1 MISIRLSTQN
11 TQSFISNDTIQ
22 NEIPNVERVYR
33 ELISKTGKGN
43 DFLGWLN
50 LPEEI
55 TSDLLDEIKHT
66 AGQLAALAQVVVVVG
81 IGGSYLGA
89 RAVIEALQHPFK
101 TLLPDKKTPL
111 VLFAGNSMGENYHK
125 ALIDVL
131 NIKDYAVIVISKSGT
146 TTEPAI
152 AFRIL
157 KEHCEKKYGKKEAQK
172 RIVAITDEKRGALK
186 KLSTEEN
193 YKTFVIPDDVGGRYS
208 VLTPVGLLP
217 IACAGFNIE
226 KLIAGAKNMR
236 ASLMQYP
243 HFNENIAMQY
253 ALCRYL
259 LYKEEKKLELVVAY
273 EPQLFF
279 FIEWFKQLFG
289 ESDGKDGKGI
299 FPTGA
304 VFSTDLHSLGQ
315 YIQEGERHLFETVL
329 SVEKVT
335 SHLPIPFD
343 NNDLDGL
350 NYLQQKSIHE
360 INLVAEEGTR
370 LAHIAGNV
378 PNIRIVIPEISEE
391 TLGELIYFFEFS
403 CALGGYLLNINPF
416 DQPGVEAYKS
426 NMFRL
431 LGKK

>member
-1 MISIRLSTQN
+1 MITTKLTLPNTLALSTTN
-11 TQSFISNDTIQ
+11 IEKAYHN
-22 NEIPNVERVYR
+22 
-33 ELISKTGKGN
+33 LINKTGKGS
-43 DFLGWLN
+43 DFLGWID
-50 LPEEI
+50 LPEAALP
-55 TSDLLDEIKHT
+55 S
-66 AGQLAALAQVVVVVG
+66 QLAEINRTAEQLASLAEVVVVVG

-101 TLLPDKKTPL
+101 ALLPSNKTPL
-111 VLFAGNSMGENYHK
+111 VLFAGNSMGEDYHQ

-131 NIKDYAVIVISKSGT
+131 DSKNYAIIVISKSGT

-157 KEHCEKKYGKKEAQK
+157 KEHCEKKYGKNEAQK
-172 RIVAITDEKRGALK
+172 RIVAITDEKKGALK
-186 KLSTEEN
+186 KLSTKEN
-193 YKTFVIPDDVGGRYS
+193 YQTFVIPDDVGGRYS

-226 KLIAGAKNMR
+226 KIIAGAKNMR
-236 ASLMQYP
+236 NNILKNNKL
-243 HFNENIAMQY
+243 NENIAMQY
-253 ALCRYL
+253 ALSRYL
-259 LYKEEKKLELVVAY
+259 LYKEGKKLELVVAY

-279 FIEWFKQLFG
+279 LIEWFKQLFG
-289 ESDGKDGKGI
+289 ESDGKENKGI
-299 FPTGA
+299 FPAGA
-304 VFSTDLHSLGQ
+304 IFSTDLHSLGQ

-329 SVEKVT
+329 SVEKAN
-335 SHLPIPFD
+335 SRLQIPFD
-343 NNDLDGL
+343 TNDLDGL
-350 NYLQQKSIHE
+350 NYLQQKTIHE

-370 LAHIAGNV
+370 LAHLSGNV
-378 PNIRIVIPEISEE
+378 PNIRIAIPEVSEE

>member
-1 MISIRLSTQN
+1 MITTKLSTKN
-11 TQSFISNDTIQ
+11 AHSFLSPAAIP
-22 NEIPNVERVYR
+22 NEIPRAEQAYQ
-33 ELISKTGKGN
+33 ELITQTGKGN

-55 TSDLLDEIKHT
+55 TPAVLADLKRT
-66 AGQLAALAQVVVVVG
+66 AEELAAHSEVVVVVG

-101 TLLPDKKTPL
+101 SLLPHEKTPL
-111 VLFAGNSMGENYHK
+111 VLFAGNSMGEDYHK
-125 ALIDVL
+125 ALMDVL
-131 NIKDYAVIVISKSGT
+131 DIKDYAVIVISKSGT

-157 KEHCEKKYGKKEAQK
+157 KEHCEKKYGKTAAQK

-186 KLSTEEN
+186 KLSAEEN
-193 YKTFVIPDDVGGRYS
+193 YQAFVIPDDVGGRYS

-217 IACAGFNIE
+217 IACAGFDIE
-226 KLIAGAKNMR
+226 KLVMGAKNMR
-236 ASLMQYP
+236 EKLLQTP
-243 HFNENIAMQY
+243 TFNENIALQY
-253 ALCRYL
+253 ALSRYL
-259 LYKEEKKLELVVAY
+259 LYKEGKKLELVVAY

-289 ESDGKDGKGI
+289 ESEGKEGKGI
-299 FPTGA
+299 FPAGA

-329 SVEKVT
+329 SVEKVA

-343 NNDLDGL
+343 HNDLDGL
-350 NYLQQKSIHE
+350 NYLQQKTIHN
-360 INLVAEEGTR
+360 INLTAEEGTR
-370 LAHIAGNV
+370 LAHLSGNV

-403 CALGGYLLNINPF
+403 CALGGYLLDVNPF

>member
-1 MISIRLSTQN
+1 MN
-11 TQSFISNDTIQ
+11 TIKLEIQ
-22 NEIPNVERVYR
+22 HAQKFLQRGAEQDALPDIERAYQALVT
-33 ELISKTGKGN
+33 KTGKGN

-50 LPEEI
+50 LPEEVTPASI
-55 TSDLLDEIKHT
+55 SELNRTAKQLSAISEII
-66 AGQLAALAQVVVVVG
+66 VVVG

-101 TLLPDKKTPL
+101 ALLPNEKTPL
-111 VLFAGNSMGENYHK
+111 LLFAGNSLGEDYHK
-125 ALIDVL
+125 GLMDLLDA
-131 NIKDYAVIVISKSGT
+131 KDYSVVVISKSGT

-157 KEHCEKKYGKKEAQK
+157 KEHCEKKYGKRNAQQ
-172 RIVAITDEKRGALK
+172 RIVAITDERRGALK
-186 KLSTEEN
+186 NLATQEN
-193 YKTFVIPDDVGGRYS
+193 YQTFMIPDDVGGRYS
-208 VLTPVGLLP
+208 VLSPVGLLP

-226 KLIAGAKNMR
+226 KLLKGAKNMR
-236 ASLMQYP
+236 NNLLQNNRYGNNM
-243 HFNENIAMQY
+243 AMQY
-253 ALCRYL
+253 ALSRYL
-259 LYKEEKKLELVVAY
+259 LYKDGKKLELLMAY

-289 ESDGKDGKGI
+289 ESDGKGKQGI
-299 FPTGA
+299 FPGGGIL
-304 VFSTDLHSLGQ
+304 STDLHSVGQ

-329 SVEKVT
+329 SVENVK

-360 INLVAEEGTR
+360 INLTAEEGTR
-370 LAHIAGNV
+370 QAHISGDV
-378 PNIRIVIPEISEE
+378 PNIRITIPEISEE

-403 CALGGYLLNINPF
+403 CALSGYLSGINPF
-416 DQPGVEAYKS
+416 DQPGVEAYKN

>member
-1 MISIRLSTQN
+1 MVNPKLFTQDAQPFF
-11 TQSFISNDTIQ
+11 TQEAAL
-22 NEIPNVERVYR
+22 NERFNVENAYQN
-33 ELISKTGKGN
+33 LISKTGEGS

-50 LPEEI
+50 LPEEV
-55 TSDLLDEIKHT
+55 SLELLKNIKQT
-66 AGQLAALAQVVVVVG
+66 ADQLAALAEIVVVVG

-101 TLLPDKKTPL
+101 TLLPHDKNPV
-111 VLFAGNSMGENYHK
+111 VLFAGNSMGEDYHK
-125 ALIDVL
+125 GLMDLLAL
-131 NIKDYAVIVISKSGT
+131 KDYAVMVISKSGT

-157 KEHCEKKYGKKEAQK
+157 KEHCEKKYGKQEAQK
-172 RIVAITDEKRGALK
+172 RIVAITDEKKGALK
-186 KLSTEEN
+186 KLAAEEN
-193 YKTFVIPDDVGGRYS
+193 YPTFIIPDDVGGRYS

-226 KLIAGAKNMR
+226 KLIEGAKNMR
-236 ASLMQYP
+236 NYLLQHSE
-243 HFNENIAMQY
+243 FEENIAMQY
-253 ALCRYL
+253 ALTRYL
-259 LYKEEKKLELVVAY
+259 LYKEGKKMELLVAY

-289 ESDGKDGKGI
+289 ESDGKEGKGI
-299 FPTGA
+299 FPIGA
-304 VFSTDLHSLGQ
+304 IFSTDLHSLGQ

-329 SVEKVT
+329 SVETVK

-350 NYLQQKSIHE
+350 NYLQQKTIHE

-370 LAHIAGNV
+370 LAHISGNV
-378 PNIRIVIPEISEE
+378 PNLRIAISEISEE
-391 TLGELIYFFEFS
+391 TIGELIYFFEFS
-403 CALGGYLLNINPF
+403 CALSGYLLNINPF

>member
-1 MISIRLSTQN
+1 MITTKLSTQN
-11 TQSFISNDTIQ
+11 AQEFLSKY
-22 NEIPNVERVYR
+22 EIAKEVSHIENAYHT
-33 ELISKTGKGN
+33 LISKTGKGN

-55 TSDLLDEIKHT
+55 TPSLIEQLNRT
-66 AGQLAALAQVVVVVG
+66 AANLAALAEVMVVVG

-101 TLLPDKKTPL
+101 SLLPNKKTPM
-111 VLFAGNSMGENYHK
+111 VLFAGNSMGEDYHK
-125 ALIDVL
+125 ALIDL
-131 NIKDYAVIVISKSGT
+131 LDIKDYAVIVISKSGT

-157 KEHCEKKYGKKEAQK
+157 KEHCEHKYGKPEAQK

-186 KLSTEEN
+186 TLATEEN
-193 YKTFVIPDDVGGRYS
+193 YPTFVIPDDVGGRYS

-217 IACAGFNIE
+217 VACAGFHIE
-226 KLIAGAKNMR
+226 KLLEGAKKMR
-236 ASLMQYP
+236 NHLLQ
-243 HFNENIAMQY
+243 HNTFDENIAMQY
-253 ALCRYL
+253 ALTRYL
-259 LYKEEKKLELVVAY
+259 LYKEGKKLELVVAY
-273 EPQLFF
+273 EPQLFY

-289 ESDGKDGKGI
+289 ESDGKEDKGI
-299 FPTGA
+299 FPAGA
-304 VFSTDLHSLGQ
+304 IFSTDLHSLGQ

-329 SVEKVT
+329 SVEKT
-335 SHLPIPFD
+335 ASHLPIPFD
-343 NNDLDGL
+343 KNDLDGL
-350 NYLQQKSIHE
+350 NYLQQKTIHE
-360 INLVAEEGTR
+360 INLTAEEGTR

-378 PNIRIVIPEISEE
+378 PNLRIIIPEISEE

-403 CALGGYLLNINPF
+403 CALSGYLLDINPF